1 MMRIKNADSD
11 PEDDLPAYSV
21 AKSLLLTPIE
31 DVDETSENQ

>member
-11 PEDDLPAYSV
+11 LEDDLPAPSV
-21 AKSLLLTPIE
+21 AKSFLLTPIE